1 MELTRRLSILR
12 RMLVMRRVETMIDA
26 VGPTSP
32 TKHYH
37 LYIGQEAAGAGMI
50 EALRADDLMAT
61 THRNHGHIVGRGADP
76 KRAIA
81 EFLGRSGGLNGGLGG
96 TFHFIDR
103 KAGFLSTSAI
113 VGGSFGIATGG
124 GHAAKRAGKG
134 AISVACFGDAAMQEG
149 VAFECL
155 NIAALWSLPVLYF
168 CENNDGGARSEQMA
182 AKRLIDIATALGV
195 GGEIVDGGDPEA
207 VFTAVSAAAE
217 KLRAG
222 KGPHFIEAH
231 IAPWDSDY
239 PTWPELSPGL
249 TDMKAALDSDTGT
262 DPVVRYAQRLAA
274 DGVKADELIALDKNV
289 IDLVYEGRRFAEA
302 SPPPAIERAFGGAF
316 A

>member
-1 MELTRRLSILR
+1 
-12 RMLVMRRVETMIDA
+12 MLLMRRVETMIDA

-50 EALRADDLMAT
+50 EALRPDDLMAT
-61 THRNHGHIVGRGADP
+61 THRNHGHIVGRGAEP

-81 EFLGRSGGLNGGLGG
+81 EFLGKSGGLNGGLGG
-96 TFHFIDR
+96 TFHFVDR

-182 AKRLIDIATALGV
+182 AKRLIDIAAALGV
-195 GGEIVDGGDPEA
+195 DAETVDGNDPEA
-207 VFTAVSAAAE
+207 VFAAVSAAAE

-222 KGPHFIEAH
+222 HGPHFIEAH
-231 IAPWDSDY
+231 IAPWKGAF
-239 PTWPELSPGL
+239 PKWPELAP
-249 TDMKAALDSDTGT
+249 DVADIEAALAADAKT
-262 DPVVRYAQRLAA
+262 DPVLRYAQRLAR
-274 DGVKADELIALDKNV
+274 DGVQADDMIALDRSV
-289 IDLVYEGRRFAEA
+289 IDLVTEGCRFAEA
-302 SPPPAIERAFGGAF
+302 SPLPAIERAFGGAF